1 MPSLARG
8 RLTDTPGLAC
18 WASIRDRQAQTPTRT
33 WVRLAFSNPR
43 KCCRPR
49 SFRSASQRIGGQ
61 VLTLSSASRRTC
73 QDLVSDMHTARMCNN
88 ICTICARCV
97 SCLWV
102 HVGDSRYRKHTTS
115 ANQAQPLLA
124 EPATQV
130 SAHCPLLLPPPPAA
144 LRGVQ
149 VHTKSTTSDQ
159 RVVECAVTDTSGAG
173 ATRLSARWR
182 RGVKSSAPDGAW
194 SVNAYHMRGAG
205 VAGGAIHRQQTGI
218 DWRSEE
224 GRQKRR
230 GPGQRSADVGGP
242 TTSSSTLP
250 SRSSDQQAM
259 LRQCERSI
267 NGV

>member
-73 QDLVSDMHTARMCNN
+73 QDLV
-88 ICTICARCV
+88 
-97 SCLWV
+97 
-102 HVGDSRYRKHTTS
+102 
-115 ANQAQPLLA
+115 
-124 EPATQV
+124 
-130 SAHCPLLLPPPPAA
+130 
-144 LRGVQ
+144 
-149 VHTKSTTSDQ
+149 HTKSTTSDQ

-218 DWRSEE
+218 DWRAEE

-267 NGV
+267 NGVGGASASHTVV